1 MQASALFL
9 RTAVMA
15 AVVGMG
21 LGIGMGISQ
30 DYALHS
36 VHAHTNLVGWTS
48 MFLFGLYYRLAP
60 AADGRLA
67 LVQYLLSVAGFLLLT
82 TGLTGISLGQ
92 AIAFTQLAVA
102 GSLLT
107 FGSMAIFVWNV
118 FSTTGSTRV
127 GRPVRFERRSGEPAP
142 SGAPME

>member
-15 AVVGMG
+15 AVIGLG

-30 DYALHS
+30 DQSLHS
-36 VHAHTNLVGWTS
+36 VHAHIALVGWTS
-48 MFLFGLYYRLAP
+48 MFLFGLYYRITP

-67 LVQYLLSVAGFLLLT
+67 LIQYLLSVAGFLLLT
-82 TGLTGISLGQ
+82 AGLMGILLGQ
-92 AIAFTQLAVA
+92 ASAFTPLAIA